1 MLPNGFTRQHAFE
14 AVPARS
20 SGFLSIDVLWRK
32 TEMPTP
38 IPSLVPTGFQPVPE
52 AARVNLPYG
61 GVTRV
66 RHGFPEGND
75 GISSAS
81 QLPAGCL
88 RQKSVALHCTVILPI
103 CGKPSHELRPIQTTS

>member
-1 MLPNGFTRQHAFE
+1 
-14 AVPARS
+14 
-20 SGFLSIDVLWRK
+20 
-32 TEMPTP
+32 MPTP
-38 IPSLVPTGFQPVPE
+38 IPLLVPTGFQPVPE

-66 RHGFPEGND
+66 RHGFPERND

-88 RQKSVALHCTVILPI
+88 RQKSGRTVLHSDTSHMREAEPRTPTYPI
-103 CGKPSHELRPIQTTS
+103 NFVR

>member
-1 MLPNGFTRQHAFE
+1 
-14 AVPARS
+14 
-20 SGFLSIDVLWRK
+20 
-32 TEMPTP
+32 MPTP
-38 IPSLVPTGFQPVPE
+38 IPLLVPTGFQPVPE

-88 RQKSVALHCTVILPI
+88 RQNQEP
-103 CGKPSHELRPIQTTS
+103 